1 LSQPIREHTDQR
13 LVELTQMAEYMEA
26 WWVDNQ
32 SRMHSSQTKAEL
44 NASFFTREFYF
55 DFRLSCRSVVGFCHY
70 HLEQCEPG
78 EGIALRWLNQDPA
91 EGLFA
96 EYRAQLGNFP
106 QMGAA
111 ALPGIMGSVRARQ
124 VDRSATTIRKGQDTT
139 IPYDEQEVATLAA
152 ADALAQGHPP
162 EPEEHTH
169 QHVKA
174 KITRTNRLMTK
185 SKNTK
190 ITNVAR
196 EAGREVAAQ
205 AWPDLPMSAF
215 SSLKKRAG
223 QTQKVSG
230 P

>member
-1 LSQPIREHTDQR
+1 
-13 LVELTQMAEYMEA
+13 MAEYMEA

-32 SRMHSSQTKAEL
+32 SRMHRSQTKAEL

-124 VDRSATTIRKGQDTT
+124 VDRSATTVRKGQNTT
-139 IPYDEQEVATLAA
+139 MPYDEQEAATLAA

-162 EPEEHTH
+162 EPEEPAH
-169 QHVKA
+169 QGAPARQHAKA
-174 KITRTNRLMTK
+174 KISSSNRLMTK

-190 ITNVAR
+190 ITNGAR

-205 AWPDLPMSAF
+205 AWPDLPTSAF
-215 SSLKKRAG
+215 SPLKKRTGQAKKVAG
-223 QTQKVSG
+223 PKY
-230 P
+230 